1 MLSRISLFGA
11 PPGDDP
17 DAGPTTA
24 LVKRLSVIVCG
35 RAQVLA
41 GRVYVLRSHERE
53 AGLRLRSGSG
63 YCVRAV
69 DIAYESSRDASTSY
83 VKAGRPDGPRSKAY
97 ELTSRAF
104 D

>member
-24 LVKRLSVIVCG
+24 LLKRLSVIVCG

-53 AGLRLRSGSG
+53 AGYVPAR
-63 YCVRAV
+63 YCVQRGAV
-69 DIAYESSRDASTSY
+69 G
-83 VKAGRPDGPRSKAY
+83 GRERRVVA
-97 ELTSRAF
+97 
-104 D
+104 